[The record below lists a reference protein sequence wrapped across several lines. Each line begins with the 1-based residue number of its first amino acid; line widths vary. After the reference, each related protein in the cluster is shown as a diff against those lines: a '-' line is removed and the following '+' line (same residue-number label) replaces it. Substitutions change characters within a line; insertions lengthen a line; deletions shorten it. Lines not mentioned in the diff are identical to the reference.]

1 MELNINKWVNVYD
14 DFKIKIGIRTISQM
28 KECENLLTDAMES
41 TEYPKEL
48 EGKKF
53 DEMTEEEKQKL
64 NDTIKINPQI
74 FKEYKRKIV
83 LYTLEDWEGL
93 TSNNQ
98 PIQCIYNKEEKRL
111 SDESFEILLQNQSL
125 VDLIFEVITE
135 NIETYKKK

>member
-53 DEMTEEEKQKL
+53 DEMTDEEKQKL

-74 FKEYKRKIV
+74 FKEYKRKIG

-125 VDLIFEVITE
+125 VDLIFEVISE